1 MRKLR
6 PKAVGKFEEA
16 RIVNIESKISILKNM
31 KPCIYIIL
39 SGKILGISTLF
50 LNLLELKSKSIVE
63 HIKPSWKFFGIANTY
78 DLIFLLYSLPRFN
91 NK

>member
-31 KPCIYIIL
+31 KPCIYVIL
-39 SGKILGISTLF
+39 
-50 LNLLELKSKSIVE
+50 
-63 HIKPSWKFFGIANTY
+63 
-78 DLIFLLYSLPRFN
+78 
-91 NK
+91 